1 MLLSLLLLADAVHGN
16 CGKAPTQAQANA
28 CAERVWQDADAA
40 MAREWRATYAA
51 MKLRD
56 ANDKSRGGGFGFA
69 VVALQSQRAWL
80 KLRDIQCLW
89 EGGVYGGG
97 SAQPLVRYS
106 CMGRMTNERAQVLR
120 ELRRN

>member
-1 MLLSLLLLADAVHGN
+1 MLLSVLLLADAVGGN
-16 CGKAPTQAQANA
+16 CGKAPTQALANA
-28 CAERVWQDADAA
+28 CAERSWQDADAA

-51 MKLRD
+51 MKLHD

-69 VVALQSQRAWL
+69 VAALQSQRAWL
-80 KLRDIQCLW
+80 KLRDDQCGW

-97 SAQPLVRYS
+97 SAAPLARFS
-106 CMGRMTNERAQVLR
+106 CMERMTNERAQTLR